1 MTKHN
6 LNKKETLISL
16 TTKELIIDTIFSPL
30 NQSYFTIFNR
40 KSKKISQENEIEI
53 NWKTYIPISS
63 NSSFITSW
71 SILFPSEIWNY
82 KSKEELLLK
91 IQSYL
96 YKYID
101 VPKDYRIIASYY
113 VLLTYV
119 YDNFSEIPYLRVIW
133 DYWSWKSRLLKTIWS
148 ICYMPMITNWW
159 TSLSAIFRM
168 IQNFKWTLIIDEAD
182 MSFSDTNN
190 EMIKLFNNGYQK
202 WNPIMR
208 ADWEWFD
215 VRCYEVFCPKIIG
228 WRVEFRDKATESRC
242 LTNIMKRSTRENIP
256 IWLDRIFYEETQ
268 ELRNM
273 LIKFR
278 YDYYD
283 KIDFKNKYIS
293 WIEPRLNQII
303 NPILSLV
310 ENEEI
315 EKIIIDN
322 LKMKQIEIKEDRKNS
337 LLWAVLSIIK
347 SKNINEIYYKDILDD
362 LEVMEW
368 KINFSSKKLWSLL
381 KQNWLK
387 WYRKSDWTIL
397 VKDNNLNELERLFKE
412 YWID

>member
-113 VLLTYV
+113 ILLTYV

-202 WNPIMR
+202 GNPIMR

-228 WRVEFRDKATESRC
+228 WRMEFRDKATESRC

-256 IWLDRIFYEETQ
+256 ILDRIFYEETQ

-310 ENEEI
+310 DNEEI
-315 EKIIIDN
+315 EKLIIDN

-368 KINFSSKKLWSLL
+368 KINFSSKKLWSLF

>member
-202 WNPIMR
+202 GNPIMR

-228 WRVEFRDKATESRC
+228 WRMEFRDKATESRC

-256 IWLDRIFYEETQ
+256 IWLDRTFYEETQ

-310 ENEEI
+310 DNEEI
-315 EKIIIDN
+315 EKLIIDN